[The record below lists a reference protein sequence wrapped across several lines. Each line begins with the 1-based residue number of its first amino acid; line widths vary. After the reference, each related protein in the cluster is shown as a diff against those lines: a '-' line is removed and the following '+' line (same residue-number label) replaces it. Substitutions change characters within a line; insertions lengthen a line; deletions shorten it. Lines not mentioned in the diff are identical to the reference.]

1 MAGLELK
8 VPPDVVL
15 LVVAGLMWLAA
26 ALTPPLEVAP
36 LGYRVVV
43 AAIVTLLAVTLV
55 AAAKTALA
63 RAGTT
68 SDPRRPDQAVCLVT
82 TGAYRFTRN
91 PIYLAMMLALLA
103 WAVLLSNPVS
113 ACVSAAFAAYIGR
126 FQIRP
131 EERALRDRLGQGY
144 AEYAHGVRR
153 WL

>member
-8 VPPDVVL
+8 VPPDAVL
-15 LVVAGLMWLAA
+15 LAVAGLMWLAA

-43 AAIVTLLAVTLV
+43 AAVVTLLAVTLV
-55 AAAKTALA
+55 AAAKAALA
-63 RAGTT
+63 RADTT
-68 SDPRRPDQAVCLVT
+68 LDFRRPDQTVCLVT

-91 PIYLAMMLALLA
+91 PIYLAMMLILLA
-103 WAVLLSNPVS
+103 WAVLLSNPAS
-113 ACVSAAFAAYIGR
+113 ACVSAAFVAYIER

-131 EERALRDRLGQGY
+131 EERALRAQLGQGY
-144 AEYAHGVRR
+144 AEYAHEVRR